1 IQIMELIELGM
12 ESAKHRATLC
22 LA

>member
-1 IQIMELIELGM
+1 QIMELIELGI